1 MAASITNTT
10 THGGL
15 IPAGESIGD
24 LAQQLR
30 VFFVQYGLQIIG
42 AIIILVAGFLAARWL
57 GAALLRALQ
66 RREMEPPVRN
76 LLVRLVRLVVVAFTF
91 VLAAEKIG
99 IPIAPLVAGI
109 GVAGVGIGLATQ
121 GVLSNVVAG
130 LTIIFTK
137 PFRVGQFVEIAGVS
151 GQVEAIELFSTILI
165 HGDLSRI
172 IIPNRKIVGE
182 ILHNYSTV
190 RQAEITVG
198 IAYGSDVPRTLDIIR
213 EVLKSHPLVLRAPEP
228 VVGVSSLGESAV
240 VLSIRPFV
248 NLANFGAAQMAL
260 NQDLLEQLRRHQIEI
275 PFPQRE
281 IRFLGPIPVP
291 PQAPAVGS

>member
-42 AIIILVAGFLAARWL
+42 AVIIVVAGFLAARWL
-57 GAALLRALQ
+57 GAALLRTLQ

-91 VLAAEKIG
+91 VLAAEKVG

-137 PFRVGQFVEIAGVS
+137 PFRVGQYVEIAGVS
-151 GQVEAIELFSTILI
+151 GQVEAIELFSTVLV

-198 IAYGSDVPRTLDIIR
+198 IGYGSDVPRTLDLIR
-213 EVLKSHPLVLRAPEP
+213 EILKSHPLVLRSPEP

-260 NQDLLEQLRRHQIEI
+260 NQDLLDQLRRHQIEI

-281 IRFLGPIPVP
+281 IRFLGPIPAP
-291 PQAPAVGS
+291 PQAPAA